1 MKLTHYSKL
10 EASMIADQPS
20 RTAHRVAVRRA
31 IHQLRDTP
39 RVLDDPVALR
49 IIGSVEAG
57 ELAREQPADSAAGR
71 YLRAFIAAR
80 SRYAEDQLAEAVTR
94 GTRQYVVLGAGLDT
108 FACRNPFHG
117 LHVFEVDHPATQ
129 AWKRSRLESAQ
140 IALPDSLTFVPV
152 DFERQTLAQG
162 LKDAGFKADQPAFFS
177 WLGVTP
183 YLARETVLAILK
195 WLISICSSNG
205 VVFDYVVPRS
215 SLSPL
220 SRVAFDLLAS
230 RVAAA
235 GEPFIGFFD
244 PDQLTRDLRK
254 MGFVHIEDLDAERIN
269 ARYFAGR
276 SDGLQVAGPGCI
288 MCAKGSS

>member
-1 MKLTHYSKL
+1 
-10 EASMIADQPS
+10 MIEDQPS
-20 RTAHRVAVRRA
+20 RTAHRVAMRRA

-49 IIGSVEAG
+49 IIGSEEAG
-57 ELAREQPADSAAGR
+57 ELARVQPADPVAGR
-71 YLRAFIAAR
+71 YLRAFITAR
-80 SRYAEDQLAEAVTR
+80 SRYAEDQLAEAFKC
-94 GTRQYVVLGAGLDT
+94 GARQYVVLGAGLDT
-108 FACRNPFHG
+108 FAWRNPFRG

-129 AWKRSRLESAQ
+129 AWKLRRLESAQ

-152 DFERQTLAQG
+152 DFERQAMAQG
-162 LKDAGFKADQPAFFS
+162 LTDAGFKVDQPAFFS

-195 WLISICSSNG
+195 WIISICSTNG

-215 SLSPL
+215 WLSPL
-220 SRVAFDLLAS
+220 SRVAFDLLAN

-276 SDGLQVAGPGCI
+276 SDGLAVAGPGRM

>member
-1 MKLTHYSKL
+1 
-10 EASMIADQPS
+10 MIEDQPS

-39 RVLDDPVALR
+39 RVLDDPVALK
-49 IIGSVEAG
+49 IIGSEEAG
-57 ELAREQPADSAAGR
+57 ELAAQPEDSGAGR
-71 YLRAFIAAR
+71 YLRAFVAAR
-80 SRYAEDQLAEAVTR
+80 SRYAEDHLAEAVKC
-94 GTRQYVVLGAGLDT
+94 GTKQYVVLGAGLDT
-108 FACRNPFHG
+108 FACRNPFDG
-117 LHVFEVDHPATQ
+117 LRVFEVDYPATQ

-183 YLARETVLAILK
+183 YLARETVLAILQ

-220 SRVAFDLLAS
+220 SRAAFDLLAN

-244 PDQLTRDLRK
+244 PDQLTSDLRK
-254 MGFVHIEDLDAERIN
+254 MGFVHVEDLDAERIN
-269 ARYFAGR
+269 ARYFASR
-276 SDGLQVAGPGCI
+276 SDGLHVAGAGRM
-288 MCAKGSS
+288 MCVKGSS